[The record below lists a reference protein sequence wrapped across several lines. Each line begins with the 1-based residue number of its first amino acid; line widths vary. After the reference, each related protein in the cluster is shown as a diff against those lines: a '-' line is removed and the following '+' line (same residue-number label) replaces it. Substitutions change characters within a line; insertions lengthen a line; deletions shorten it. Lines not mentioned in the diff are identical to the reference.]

1 MTNMVPFFL
10 DRSEQVG
17 KRVEMKYSLSEVEQS
32 LPLALDDVKET
43 GRRWVCILESVCDPA
58 KYVQVL
64 VTESGS
70 MWTECVS
77 NTFLDDD
84 GQLDD
89 AQCELL
95 PTLGWE
101 WPGPPAFPN
110 WHFHDE
116 LLDTGSAIAGLMC
129 RTLRRVFEVDGG
141 DMIQVITM
149 QLANNAN
156 LAEQS

>member
-1 MTNMVPFFL
+1 MTNVIPVSF
-10 DRSEQVG
+10 DHSGQVG
-17 KRVEMKYSLSEVEQS
+17 GRVEREYSLSQVERS
-32 LPLALDDVKET
+32 LSLALDDVKET
-43 GRRWVCILESVCDPA
+43 GQRWVCILESVRDPS

-77 NTFLDDD
+77 NAFLDDD
-84 GQLDD
+84 EQLDD

-116 LLDTGSAIAGLMC
+116 LLNTGSAIAGLMC
-129 RTLRRVFEVDGG
+129 RTLRQVFGVDDG
-141 DMIQVITM
+141 DMVRTITL
-149 QLANNAN
+149 QLPVHTDF
-156 LAEQS
+156 AEQT